1 MKSWIALVVGLLLM
15 SSALAEGKKK
25 VECTLAV
32 TPRRGESSVSGG
44 NKSLS
49 MSSSRSSGTGSKTI
63 TRNLKWQADLRF
75 REARPDKLEL
85 KVYYIGYG
93 DGGSKLKQIG
103 QETKTVALDKDGR
116 ASLELTSPTTRLT
129 KTRSRTTNSSHSGG
143 FSSIK
148 TTRSGE
154 RVAGCV
160 IQMFADGELVKSY
173 ASDSRWTVAAGKVP
187 FSISE
192 LEARSG
198 KIGVR

>member
-1 MKSWIALVVGLLLM
+1 MKSWLLISVGLILAM
-15 SSALAEGKKK
+15 SALAEGKKK

-44 NKSLS
+44 NKSLNQ
-49 MSSSRSSGTGSKTI
+49 SSSQSGTGSKTI

-75 REARPDKLEL
+75 REARPEKLEL

-93 DGGSKLKQIG
+93 DGGLKLKQIG
-103 QETKTVALDKDGR
+103 QETKAVTLDKDGR

-129 KTRSRTTNSSHSGG
+129 KTWSRTTNSSHSGG

-148 TTRSGE
+148 TTRRGE
-154 RVAGCV
+154 RVSGCV

-173 ASDSRWTVAAGKVP
+173 SSDSRWTAAAGKVP